1 MIDSWGAQDK
11 RSHRAPV
18 AYCCN
23 VQPASNIHGAECDSA
38 PESSERALEIVLT
51 IAKIYW
57 KNEKNRPSPPK
68 KKIRLKLT
76 R

>member
-1 MIDSWGAQDK
+1 MTVGELKINVLTELQLLTVVMFNQRPTYTGA
-11 RSHRAPV
+11 
-18 AYCCN
+18 
-23 VQPASNIHGAECDSA
+23 GAECDSA

-68 KKIRLKLT
+68 KKSD
-76 R
+76 